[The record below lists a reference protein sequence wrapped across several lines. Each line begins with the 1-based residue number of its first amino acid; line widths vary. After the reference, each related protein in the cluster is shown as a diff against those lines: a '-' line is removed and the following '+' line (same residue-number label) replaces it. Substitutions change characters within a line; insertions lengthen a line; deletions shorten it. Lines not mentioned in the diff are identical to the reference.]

1 MHPLVPLTDQFS
13 GALSDSLHPLA
24 INSSSLHCRGKSLLN
39 YEELKEA
46 RVAPDF
52 AAVDDLE
59 TLWTRR
65 AVLVDLWR

>member
-13 GALSDSLHPLA
+13 GALSDSLPSASDKLFITVGGNH
-24 INSSSLHCRGKSLLN
+24 LN
-39 YEELKEA
+39 YAELKEA

-65 AVLVDLWR
+65 AVLVDLWRW